1 MVGEWPALQHG
12 VCKLVCYRNQTKS
25 AAACCMLHGS
35 LIYAFIRAYGFALQ
49 DGDFHSNKGVIQY
62 GLLQNFESIFKSAFK
77 IYL

>member
-1 MVGEWPALQHG
+1 M
-12 VCKLVCYRNQTKS
+12 
-25 AAACCMLHGS
+25 
-35 LIYAFIRAYGFALQ
+35 YAFIRAYGFALQ